1 MSSPLVTQIVADA
14 LQPHPKKLDKKAH
27 AALYPALRMVFP
39 ASRNCVK
46 SKLNARSLR
55 KRHSGCRGG

>member
-1 MSSPLVTQIVADA
+1 MSSPLVVQIVTDA

-39 ASRNCVK
+39 GIAELRDKAS
-46 SKLNARSLR
+46 
-55 KRHSGCRGG
+55 

>member
-27 AALYPALRMVFP
+27 AALYPALRKVFP
-39 ASRNCVK
+39 VIAELREK
-46 SKLNARSLR
+46 AR
-55 KRHSGCRGG
+55 